1 VERQTEWMTT
11 MLGRTTR
18 RELHHAEVPGGVEFD
33 GFFGE
38 ALAASVP

>member
-1 VERQTEWMTT
+1 MTT
-11 MLGRTTR
+11 MLGCTTR

-33 GFFGE
+33 DFGE